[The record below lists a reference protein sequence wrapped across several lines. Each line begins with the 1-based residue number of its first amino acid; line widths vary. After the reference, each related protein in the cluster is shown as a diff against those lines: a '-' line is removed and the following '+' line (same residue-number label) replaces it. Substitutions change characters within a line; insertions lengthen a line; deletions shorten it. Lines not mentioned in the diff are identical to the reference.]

1 MFKICFMSQ
10 ELTMLWKSSQFA
22 IHNFLSFLSVSVN
35 FKTGTLCFMKISS
48 LDNRA
53 SLINCINKTAPNHI
67 EGEPISG
74 FPKDKNFDDIFLFK
88 NHVVD
93 S

>member
-1 MFKICFMSQ
+1 M
-10 ELTMLWKSSQFA
+10 
-22 IHNFLSFLSVSVN
+22 
-35 FKTGTLCFMKISS
+35 FMKISS

-74 FPKDKNFDDIFLFK
+74 FPKDKNFDYIFLFK

-93 S
+93 SWQW

>member
-1 MFKICFMSQ
+1 M
-10 ELTMLWKSSQFA
+10 
-22 IHNFLSFLSVSVN
+22 
-35 FKTGTLCFMKISS
+35 FMKISS

-53 SLINCINKTAPNHI
+53 SLINYINKTAPNHI